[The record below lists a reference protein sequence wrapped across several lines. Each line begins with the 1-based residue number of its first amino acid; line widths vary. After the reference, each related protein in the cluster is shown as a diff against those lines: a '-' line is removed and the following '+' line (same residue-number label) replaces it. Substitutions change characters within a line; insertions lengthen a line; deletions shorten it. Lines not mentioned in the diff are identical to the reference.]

1 MLAVVGAAGGR
12 GVRREGAM
20 SLGIKVYH
28 VQDFIRKNESGVIDG
43 ARSFELV
50 REVATAASFHIDSNI
65 LLDLRDTTL
74 TIASFDH
81 MGQLAQEFI
90 RLMPAFSN
98 RIAVLTPDDPERI
111 KIGAKLE
118 LCMRLKGVRYS
129 VFTEYEKAI
138 DWLSSIK
145 S

>member
-1 MLAVVGAAGGR
+1 
-12 GVRREGAM
+12 M

-28 VQDFIRKNESGVIDG
+28 VQDFIRKNESGVIDS

-50 REVATAASFHIDSNI
+50 REVSTAASFHVDCNI
-65 LLDLRDTTL
+65 LMDLRETTV
-74 TIASFDH
+74 TINSFDH
-81 MGQLAQEFI
+81 MANLTQEFI
-90 RLMPAFSN
+90 RLMPSFKN
-98 RIAVLTPDDPERI
+98 KIAVLTPDDPERI

-118 LCMRLKGVRYS
+118 VCMRLKGVKYS
-129 VFTEYEKAI
+129 VFTDYEKAI